1 MLEISMNQMRR
12 NLSQQRRFLREMD
25 NIIERLEKYSV
36 ANKVEFRNEIREL
49 EIQRRK
55 WYKMIVTLE
64 EIINS
69 YEKAERN
76 AKNQSLFKQNLIG
89 YINLKPTKNIL
100 KKLKIKFQ

>member
-1 MLEISMNQMRR
+1 
-12 NLSQQRRFLREMD
+12 MD

-89 YINLKPTKNIL
+89 YINLKPTKNFC
-100 KKLKIKFQ
+100 KFFVSKNVCTRNKDLALRIDG